1 MLINKIEKYLWN
13 SKTVAGF
20 KNSSLIC
27 IRDIDIQDKF
37 IINIIQVKYGKVEL
51 IINVAQISI
60 VQFLIEYL
68 NFLSLYLVLSICW
81 YLFQ

>member
-37 IINIIQVKYGKVEL
+37 IINIIQVKYGKIEL
-51 IINVAQISI
+51 IINVAH
-60 VQFLIEYL
+60 LKYL
-68 NFLSLYLVLSICW
+68 LFNFS
-81 YLFQ
+81 